1 MASTQLN
8 EKSHVTGWLRHNY
21 TKKYYKKKG
30 TGPKRLEER
39 HHQLMK
45 NVKKRDILP
54 IKEDM
59 IIDQQNTNT
68 HGKILERKNEISAAF
83 VKLCAKRNV
92 PTEIAGYSEMVDILQ
107 IAADMGAR
115 DGFLE
120 MKSKDPNRQIAP
132 SKEKV
137 RQDLFRLE
145 KSCVKSGLLRF
156 NGMLKITVFT
166 LRVTLEPLNITANI
180 V

>member
-1 MASTQLN
+1 
-8 EKSHVTGWLRHNY
+8 
-21 TKKYYKKKG
+21 
-30 TGPKRLEER
+30 
-39 HHQLMK
+39 
-45 NVKKRDILP
+45 
-54 IKEDM
+54 
-59 IIDQQNTNT
+59 
-68 HGKILERKNEISAAF
+68 
-83 VKLCAKRNV
+83 
-92 PTEIAGYSEMVDILQ
+92 MVDILQ

-137 RQDLFRLE
+137 RFVSK

-156 NGMLKITVFT
+156 NGLLKITVFT